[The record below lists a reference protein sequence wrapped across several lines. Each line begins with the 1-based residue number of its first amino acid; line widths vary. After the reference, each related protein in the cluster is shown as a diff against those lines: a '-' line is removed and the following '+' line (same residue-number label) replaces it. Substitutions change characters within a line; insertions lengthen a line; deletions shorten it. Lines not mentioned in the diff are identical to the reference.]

1 MDRSD
6 AHISRFAAWFALL
19 GGGVAWFARFLVI
32 WIIAEFGCVAGA
44 LDVGGLR
51 SPVVVL
57 TIASVPFLAVAF
69 AATFVGWSRYRSVAA
84 SDESG
89 SGARFMAGT
98 GAIASGIFV
107 VIMIAEIIPIFY
119 FMNECRSFSYLLSI

>member
-32 WIIAEFGCVAGA
+32 WIIAEFGCVSGV

-57 TIASVPFLAVAF
+57 TMASVPFLAVAL
-69 AATFVGWSRYRSVAA
+69 AAVYVGWSRYRAGAA
-84 SDESG
+84 ADASG
-89 SGARFMAGT
+89 SGSRFLTGT

-119 FMNECRSFSYLLSI
+119 FLDGCRPFSYLLSI